1 LHASAT
7 GYNPESRTTTFNVI
21 EQDNEDEDIEN
32 GEGIEEEDEDTENG
46 EGIEEEDSESF
57 GELFE

>member
-7 GYNPESRTTTFNVI
+7 GYDPESRTTTFNVI
-21 EQDNEDEDIEN
+21 ERDDGDEDIEN
-32 GEGIEEEDEDTENG
+32 GEGIEEED
-46 EGIEEEDSESF
+46 SESL